1 MTWFK
6 NSEGRYGANG
16 AKGDLGESIVEEY
29 CKTNSI
35 LFADKNDINSQVKLK
50 IDCIIDG
57 VTVDV
62 KSNYYNGML
71 CVELYTRKNGAG
83 WLYTTTA
90 EQIYGVDVD
99 TKSIYRY
106 NIKDMLAYVSENK
119 ARAKKTKFGDIVM
132 WVPVKSKLIEKL
144 QSKSAMNPRFAFLI
158 SLVVITITITLLSTC
173 SKPSQP
179 TYNSS
184 RTL

>member
-1 MTWFK
+1 MTWYK
-6 NSEGRYGANG
+6 NSEGRYGAKG
-16 AKGDLGESIVEEY
+16 AKGDLGEAIVEEY
-29 CKTNSI
+29 CKTNNI
-35 LFADKNDINSQVKLK
+35 PFEDKNDINSQVNLK

-62 KSNYYNGML
+62 KSNFYEGFL

-106 NIKDMLAYVSENK
+106 NVEGMLSYVTQNK

-132 WVPVKSKLIEKL
+132 WVPVKSIIIEKL
-144 QSKSAMNPRFAFLI
+144 Q
-158 SLVVITITITLLSTC
+158 
-173 SKPSQP
+173 
-179 TYNSS
+179 
-184 RTL
+184 

>member
-1 MTWFK
+1 MTWYK
-6 NSEGRYGANG
+6 NSEGRYGAKG
-16 AKGDLGESIVEEY
+16 AKGDLGEAIVEEY

-35 LFADKNDINSQVKLK
+35 PFEDKNDINSQVNLK

-57 VTVDV
+57 IPVDV
-62 KSNYYNGML
+62 KSNFYEGFL

-106 NIKDMLAYVSENK
+106 NVDGMLAYVAENK

-132 WVPVKSKLIEKL
+132 WVPVKSLIIEKL
-144 QSKSAMNPRFAFLI
+144 Q
-158 SLVVITITITLLSTC
+158 
-173 SKPSQP
+173 
-179 TYNSS
+179 
-184 RTL
+184 